1 MLCIL
6 RMYIKKVIETH
17 VYQYDD
23 IILYFVVEGGS
34 SREAVSRIFQ
44 KRGDKFS
51 QIDRLGVSFQ
61 IE

>member
-1 MLCIL
+1 
-6 RMYIKKVIETH
+6 MYIKKVIETR
-17 VYQYDD
+17 VAQYDD
-23 IILYFVVEGGS
+23 IILYSVVEGGS
-34 SREAVSRIFQ
+34 SREAVFRIFQ